1 MKMRWILLALPA
13 LLAACGEPV
22 ERDNS
27 AAPVAAPPPMPGTGE
42 GDSNAAG
49 NAIAPDPRPV
59 IAGAIPEAFRGT
71 YDQNEEN
78 CARPSEY
85 RLTVDAGELRFHES
99 IGKVRSVKVMEAGRI
114 EVLAD
119 YQGEGETWQN
129 VRTLELDGKRLTISG
144 EGTKIDRLRCPDEA
158 KAGVAGLVLG
168 SRGDAE
174 TRRN

>member
-1 MKMRWILLALPA
+1 MRPIFLALSQLA
-13 LLAACGEPV
+13 LLAACGAPAEP
-22 ERDNS
+22 DGNS
-27 AAPVAAPPPMPGTGE
+27 NQVVAPPPMPGTTS
-42 GDSNAAG
+42 GDANSAG
-49 NAIAPDPRPV
+49 NAIAPDPQPA
-59 IAGAIPEAFRGT
+59 IAGAIPEPFRGT

-129 VRTLELDGKRLTISG
+129 VRTLELDGKRLMVSG
-144 EGTKIDRLRCPDEA
+144 EGTKIDRVRCPEEA
-158 KAGVAGLVLG
+158 KAGVAG
-168 SRGDAE
+168 
-174 TRRN
+174 

>member
-1 MKMRWILLALPA
+1 MRWILLALPA
-13 LLAACGEPV
+13 LIAGCGEPV
-22 ERDNS
+22 EPDNS
-27 AAPVAAPPPMPGTGE
+27 SGPVAAPPPMPGAAPVTNE
-42 GDSNAAG
+42 ADNAT
-49 NAIAPDPRPV
+49 APDPQPA
-59 IAGAIPEAFRGT
+59 IAGAIPEAFHGS
-71 YDQNEEN
+71 YDRNEEN

-144 EGTKIDRLRCPDEA
+144 EGTKIDRVRCPEEA
-158 KAGVAGLVLG
+158 KAGVAG
-168 SRGDAE
+168 
-174 TRRN
+174 